1 MEKFDIVVIGAGPG
15 GYPAA
20 IRAAQLGASVALIE
34 KEALGGTCLNWGC
47 IPTKTLVA
55 SSQLFAQMKRS
66 AELGLKPGEMS
77 FDYAAMSQ
85 RKDEVVAKLRSG
97 LSQLLKGNGIKV
109 FNGTG
114 SFVGRNKIAITPSP
128 IGPPRGRVLN
138 PETHKC
144 ARDVKAPTPSG
155 KEVVIEAG
163 NTIIATGSEPAM
175 PGFLPKNKCVVD
187 SRAFLELT
195 ELPLS
200 LIVLGGGMIGCEFAC
215 LAARLGV
222 KVIIVEMLEDIVMTL
237 DSDIRRELRRC
248 MEKELGIRVLTGKA
262 LSNIKANKDSV
273 SGKSGKERV
282 EAELL
287 LVAVGR
293 YPVTKGLGLKKAGIK
308 TNEAGYIKVNEFC
321 RTSAATVYAV
331 GDITGGSQLA
341 YVATSHG
348 ITAAENAVLGTR
360 KRAETLVPMA
370 MFTSPEIGSVGL
382 QEHEASARGI
392 NVKTGKY
399 MFSALGRAMTAGE
412 TEGFVK
418 WVADAE
424 TDQLLG
430 AHVIGPHA
438 TELIA
443 EAASAIRSELTAEEV
458 GRTMHCHPTFSEA
471 WMEAAH
477 AVHGECIH
485 QPSCRR
491 R

>member
-1 MEKFDIVVIGAGPG
+1 MEKFDVVVIGAGPG

-47 IPTKTLVA
+47 IPAKTLIA
-55 SSQLFAQMKRS
+55 SSDLFARMKRS
-66 AELGLKPGEMS
+66 AELGLKPGEIS

-85 RKDEVVAKLRSG
+85 RKDEIVTRLKSGVA
-97 LSQLLKGNGIKV
+97 QLLEGNGIKV

-114 SFVGRNKIAITPSP
+114 SFVGRNKIAVKEAFSVQ
-128 IGPPRGRVLN
+128 RSAFRV
-138 PETHKC
+138 PHSK
-144 ARDVKAPTPSG
+144 RKG
-155 KEVVIEAG
+155 KEVVIESG
-163 NTIIATGSEPAM
+163 NTIIATGSESAM
-175 PGFLPKNKCVVD
+175 PGFLPKSRRVVD
-187 SRAFLELT
+187 SRGFLERT
-195 ELPLS
+195 ELPS
-200 LIVLGGGMIGCEFAC
+200 SIIVLGGGMIGCEFAC
-215 LAARLGV
+215 LMAMLGV
-222 KVIIVEMLEDIVMTL
+222 KVTIVEMLEDILMII

-248 MEKELGIRVLTGKA
+248 MEKELGIRIHTGKA
-262 LSNIKANKDSV
+262 LADIKAGGTGVGGMFGNEK
-273 SGKSGKERV
+273 V

-287 LVAVGR
+287 LAAVGR
-293 YPVTKGLGLKKAGIK
+293 RPVTRGLALEKAGLK
-308 TNEAGYIKVNEFC
+308 TNEAGCIEVDEFC
-321 RTSAATVYAV
+321 RTSAATVYAA
-331 GDITGGSQLA
+331 GDVTGGPQLA

-348 ITAAENAVLGTR
+348 ITAVENAVLGSR
-360 KRAETLVPMA
+360 KRAETLVPVSI
-370 MFTSPEIGSVGL
+370 FTSPEVGSVGL
-382 QEHEASARGI
+382 SEQEAKKRGI

-399 MFSALGRAMTAGE
+399 MFAALGRAMTAGE
-412 TEGFVK
+412 TQGFVK

-485 QPSCRR
+485 QPSRQRR
-491 R
+491 